1 MKKLATI
8 LAALLIAALQV
19 SSQGGGSVQERYVS
33 TYSQLAVDEMYRSG
47 VPASITMAQAML
59 ESGSGTSSLAMLGNN
74 HFGIKCGPA
83 WQGRSMKADDD
94 RPGECFRVYDSPE
107 ESFRD
112 HSDFLR
118 YQDRYKFLFDLEPT
132 DYKSWALGLRKAG
145 YATDPEY
152 PAKLITIIEKFKLY
166 DLDFALVEA
175 GDGEAVPPVLPES
188 PNSIES
194 ARPYTGTTPAEQYR
208 FSMSR
213 ELLSR
218 NGVPFV
224 VAAEGETYKSIARA
238 NHLFLFEILRF
249 NELKGKPQLVPGTVV
264 YLQPKKRYAAPGL
277 EKYIVGEDG
286 ESFHAI
292 CQRFAVKE
300 SSIRRLN
307 GMSPS
312 YQLRSG
318 DTILLRKQK

>member
-8 LAALLIAALQV
+8 VAVILAAALQV
-19 SSQGGGSVQERYVS
+19 SSQSGGSVQERYIS
-33 TYSQLAVDEMYRSG
+33 TYSQLAVDEMFRSG
-47 VPASITMAQAML
+47 VPASITLAQAML
-59 ESGSGTSSLAMLGNN
+59 ESGAGTSSLALLGNN

-83 WQGRSMKADDD
+83 WQGRTMTANDD
-94 RPGECFRVYDSPE
+94 RPNECFRVYDTPE

-132 DYKSWALGLRKAG
+132 DYKSWALGLKKAG
-145 YATDPEY
+145 YATDPDY

-166 DLDFALVEA
+166 DLDFTGVDAE
-175 GDGEAVPPVLPES
+175 DGSVTMPSLPES
-188 PNSIES
+188 PNAIES
-194 ARPYTGTTPAEQYR
+194 AQPYRGVPAEQYR
-208 FSMSR
+208 FSLSR
-213 ELLSR
+213 ELYSR
-218 NGVPFV
+218 NGVPFI
-224 VAAEGETYKSIARA
+224 VACEGETYKSIAKA
-238 NHLFLFEILRF
+238 NHLFLFELLRF
-249 NELKGKPQLVPGTVV
+249 NDLKGKPKLTAGTVV

-286 ESFHAI
+286 EDFHAI

-307 GMSPS
+307 GMASG
-312 YQLRSG
+312 YKLRAG
-318 DTILLRKQK
+318 DTILLRRTK